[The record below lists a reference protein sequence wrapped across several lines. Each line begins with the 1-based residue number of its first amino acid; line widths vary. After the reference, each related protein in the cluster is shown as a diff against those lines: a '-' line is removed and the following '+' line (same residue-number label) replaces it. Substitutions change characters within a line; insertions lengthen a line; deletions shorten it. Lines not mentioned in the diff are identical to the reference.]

1 MGPVFQLV
9 YLSQAAED
17 ISYSDIQDI
26 LEVSRIN
33 NEMEEV
39 TGVLIFRD
47 GYFLQLLEGREQDVK
62 KVLSK
67 ILMDDRNHS
76 IRVLIETTAVDR
88 LFEKWSMAFYDGDIS
103 HNETEDLVE
112 LFNTCLTGSRRTVI
126 IPMLKKFQA
135 SAPEPQ

>member
-26 LEVSRIN
+26 LEVSRN
-33 NEMEEV
+33 NNKMDEV

-47 GYFLQLLEGREQDVK
+47 GHFLQLLEGREQDVK

-76 IRVLIETTAVDR
+76 IRVLIETTTEAR
-88 LFEKWSMAFYDGDIS
+88 LFSNWTMAFYDGDIS
-103 HNETEDLVE
+103 SNETEDLIE
-112 LFNTCLTGSRRTVI
+112 LFDTCLKGNRRTMI

-135 SAPEPQ
+135 SAPAPQ

>member
-33 NEMEEV
+33 NETEEV

>member
-67 ILMDDRNHS
+67 ILMDDRNHT
-76 IRVLIETTAVDR
+76 IRVLIETTAAER

-103 HNETEDLVE
+103 HNETADLVE